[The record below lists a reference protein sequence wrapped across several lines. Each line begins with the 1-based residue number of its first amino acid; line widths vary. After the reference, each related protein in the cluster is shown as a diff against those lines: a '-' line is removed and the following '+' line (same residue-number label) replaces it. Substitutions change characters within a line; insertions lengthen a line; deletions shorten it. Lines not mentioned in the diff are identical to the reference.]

1 MSKES
6 NIFALIK
13 YTNAMKKLSLYLLL
27 CLLFAACV
35 KNDDKDDPI
44 LVTDIVMPAQTS
56 FNPGDKVTIKAQGFQ
71 PGDDIMFEIYWQLPD
86 EPALN
91 YQGYALGVSP
101 VMIEQTTTSI
111 TFLAPGHY
119 PASTTKVRLRRSSE
133 IMTLGE
139 ISVANGEAPKEFQLY
154 GIVNS
159 HSDMGYEN
167 CIEHVNLTDGSPKST
182 VKLAEDQKDFSCVV
196 NVPESQNLCGIQT
209 KDGVRKVFSY
219 DLSMRF
225 WQDMG
230 LENILT
236 LCNGQSSI
244 IAVRQISTDEVI
256 LAATGSWPYT
266 RNMDQTSNHRYKLPV
281 GIGPESLTRY
291 PGVQGGSSQLLLSA
305 DNGNNSFTPVVL
317 DLKQSSEKIYI
328 GDPIQATALIPFW
341 TIISGKDT
349 GTTKYVRTG
358 GYAVVRADNDQTELC
373 LWNQTTMG
381 LDEPFATFPNS
392 ARSVTMLAQD
402 TETMKIYVLFEGYR
416 NGRLIYAYDL
426 VKKDWQRVTDTY
438 PYSEIV
444 AAR

>member
-1 MSKES
+1 M
-6 NIFALIK
+6 L
-13 YTNAMKKLSLYLLL
+13 
-27 CLLFAACV
+27 
-35 KNDDKDDPI
+35 
-44 LVTDIVMPAQTS
+44 
-56 FNPGDKVTIKAQGFQ
+56 
-71 PGDDIMFEIYWQLPD
+71 
-86 EPALN
+86 
-91 YQGYALGVSP
+91 
-101 VMIEQTTTSI
+101 EQTTTSI
-111 TFLAPGHY
+111 TFLVPGHY
-119 PASTTKVRLRRSSE
+119 PASTTKVRLRRSGE

-139 ISVANGEAPKEFQLY
+139 ISVTNGEAPKEFKLY

-159 HSDMGYEN
+159 HSDTSYDN
-167 CIEHVNLTDGSPKST
+167 CIEHVNLTDGSPKNI

-209 KDGVRKVFSY
+209 IDGVRKVFSY
-219 DLSMRF
+219 DLSMHF

-256 LAATGSWPYT
+256 LATTGSWPYT
-266 RNMDQTSNHRYKLPV
+266 RNMDQTSNYRYKLPV
-281 GIGPESLTRY
+281 GIRLKSLTRY
-291 PGVQGGSSQLLLSA
+291 PGVQGGGSQLLLSA

-317 DLKQSSEKIYI
+317 DLKQNSGKIYI

-358 GYAVVRADNDQTELC
+358 GYAVVRADNGQTELC
-373 LWNQTTMG
+373 LWNQTTMS

-426 VKKDWQRVTDTY
+426 VKKDWQQVTDNY